1 MSFATW
7 TDSML
12 GHPIAQNN
20 YHLHCDGQI
29 IQRTIQ
35 VELLGGITTPEQ
47 IPFCGRCGATGQL
60 LTYRDSAPGDEI
72 ARILRGLNRR

>member
-1 MSFATW
+1 MSFGAW

-12 GHPIAQNN
+12 GIPIAQNN

-29 IQRTIQ
+29 VHRTIQ

-47 IPFCGRCGATGQL
+47 IPVCDRCGATGQL
-60 LTYRDSAPGDEI
+60 LTYQASAPGDEI
-72 ARILRGLNRR
+72 ARILRGLAK